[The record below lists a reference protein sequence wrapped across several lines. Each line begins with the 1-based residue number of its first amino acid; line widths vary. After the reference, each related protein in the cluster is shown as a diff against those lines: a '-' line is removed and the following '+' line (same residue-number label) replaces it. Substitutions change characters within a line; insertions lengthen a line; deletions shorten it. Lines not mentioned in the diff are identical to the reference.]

1 MGGRRSAPRVINTP
15 TGPRRPRED
24 RDREDRFT
32 RPRPS
37 EGFKPRKFQAPDMRD
52 DPTRPRTPSLSDRE
66 RRQETSGDS
75 FRESRRERRRRR
87 MAGDRKE
94 FFGRVEKPN
103 RPIMPKDRRSGLGGA
118 DGMPEEIR
126 KRREAIEGIG
136 RNFGTTI
143 NMSADAT
150 PEQRK
155 QAFDKLVE
163 ERGSIRGFPRGRNR
177 NQNTARTDV

>member
-1 MGGRRSAPRVINTP
+1 MGGRRSAPRIINTP
-15 TGPRRPRED
+15 TGRRRPREA
-24 RDREDRFT
+24 RDREDRPT
-32 RPRPS
+32 PRP
-37 EGFKPRKFQAPDMRD
+37 FKGVKPSRIPAPVDMRERTTS
-52 DPTRPRTPSLSDRE
+52 PTEINRRE
-66 RRQETSGDS
+66 RRQESFGDS
-75 FRESRRERRRRR
+75 FRESRRERRR